1 MHLLPQGQLHWH
13 FTLEQS
19 KKEGRSG
26 IQEQRNPLKIERGK
40 GKVTQKVWREDA
52 VSYVLYFMVL
62 YIYDELC
69 MLELTLMKNSV
80 LKVKVG
86 GFFFSFWLKVDS
98 SSSDIPGFTFLAQYP
113 EARFRDGHGHH
124 SINVFYGQ
132 AAAGGRLFFML
143 SGRVQHGHLLGV
155 KTLTAMLSLM
165 GTFCNETKIYKDVC
179 EESFLLHM
187 VRT

>member
-1 MHLLPQGQLHWH
+1 M
-13 FTLEQS
+13 
-19 KKEGRSG
+19 
-26 IQEQRNPLKIERGK
+26 
-40 GKVTQKVWREDA
+40 
-52 VSYVLYFMVL
+52 
-62 YIYDELC
+62 
-69 MLELTLMKNSV
+69 
-80 LKVKVG
+80 
-86 GFFFSFWLKVDS
+86 
-98 SSSDIPGFTFLAQYP
+98 AQYP

-132 AAAGGRLFFML
+132 AAAGCRLFFML

-165 GTFCNETKIYKDVC
+165 GTFCNETKIHKDVC

>member
-1 MHLLPQGQLHWH
+1 MPFPMYFILWSCVYIWWILHAWAHTYKGLRFKGQ
-13 FTLEQS
+13 S
-19 KKEGRSG
+19 
-26 IQEQRNPLKIERGK
+26 
-40 GKVTQKVWREDA
+40 
-52 VSYVLYFMVL
+52 
-62 YIYDELC
+62 
-69 MLELTLMKNSV
+69 
-80 LKVKVG
+80 G
-86 GFFFSFWLKVDS
+86 GFLLFFFLFFSFCLKVDS

-132 AAAGGRLFFML
+132 AAAGCRLFFML